1 VAHAI
6 PVSETQFLQIS
17 AAAQWLC
24 PPDRDQFW
32 ATVAA
37 ELAGCETIG
46 EGTIA
51 RVIAKAFKAFY
62 RPIEPEEPQQLRKLT
77 YGERKLEKKF
87 DEIFDGDGA
96 PRGRRQRSDAR

>member
-1 VAHAI
+1 LRPAI

-32 ATVAA
+32 AVVAA
-37 ELAGCETIG
+37 ELAGCETTG

-62 RPIEPEEPQQLRKLT
+62 RPIEVPEEPQLLRKLDRGDRR
-77 YGERKLEKKF
+77 YEAKLDVLE
-87 DEIFDGDGA
+87 A
-96 PRGRRQRSDAR
+96 HRMRRQQSDAR

>member
-1 VAHAI
+1 MRSTI

-32 ATVAA
+32 AAVAA
-37 ELAGCETIG
+37 ELAGYETIG
-46 EGTIA
+46 EGTVA

-62 RPIEPEEPQQLRKLT
+62 RPIEVPEEPQLLRKLT
-77 YGERKLEKKF
+77 YGSNKLEAKL
-87 DEIFDGDGA
+87 DALEA
-96 PRGRRQRSDAR
+96 HRVRRQRADAR